1 MDVEGENT
9 MTYRLSSPHYQAPI
23 IILFLLLLTILTPEL
38 RAQET
43 WNTFTGPD
51 GDFTVSFPRAPTREM
66 KTTPQKPFT
75 GQKVELFVYKNGGY
89 SFIASYKDL
98 PFRAGAVNEATI
110 LTEYERGLFVDG
122 WLVIGRTPLS
132 DGVFQ
137 YEAVM
142 NLPGGKITER
152 PQARMQSRVYFRGRR
167 MYTLSIM
174 SMDAE
179 KFTPDAARFFSSL
192 RFLKPPPAPPVPR
205 RQVLTANEVSA
216 ARAALKELRRLAAAE
231 SVAPS
236 YDDYVKLL
244 LAVKGEVDGY
254 LADLPPDEVRD
265 EIGLALEA
273 YQDLQRAWN
282 TTRGLLAAPVI
293 GYEPQRTLIVKYGI
307 PIDRRGDMP
316 LMDFKGAVFVI
327 FKAAREHIDRAS
339 ALLRR

>member
-1 MDVEGENT
+1 
-9 MTYRLSSPHYQAPI
+9 
-23 IILFLLLLTILTPEL
+23 
-38 RAQET
+38 
-43 WNTFTGPD
+43 
-51 GDFTVSFPRAPTREM
+51 M

-75 GQKVELFVYKNGGY
+75 GQKVELFVYKNYGD
-89 SFIASYKDL
+89 SFVTSYKDL
-98 PFRAGAVNEATI
+98 PPRAGAVDEETI

-122 WLVIGRTPLS
+122 WLVASKTPLS
-132 DGVFQ
+132 DGSFQ

-152 PQARMQSRVYFRGRR
+152 LQARMQSRVYFRGRR
-167 MYTLSIM
+167 MYTLPVVSV
-174 SMDAE
+174 DAE

-192 RFLKPPPAPPVPR
+192 RFLKPPPALQVPR
-205 RQVLTANEVSA
+205 RQVLAANEVNA

-236 YDDYVKLL
+236 YDDYAELL
-244 LAVKGEVDGY
+244 LAVKGEVDDY
-254 LADLPPDEVRD
+254 LTDLPPGEVRD

-282 TTRGLLAAPVI
+282 TTRGFLAAPVI

-316 LMDFKGAVFVI
+316 LMDFKGAVFMI

-339 ALLRR
+339 VLLRR

>member
-1 MDVEGENT
+1 MI
-9 MTYRLSSPHYQAPI
+9 YRLPAPRYQASI
-23 IILFLLLLTILTPEL
+23 IILLLLSLTTLVPEL
-38 RAQET
+38 RALET
-43 WNTFTGPD
+43 WSAFTGPD
-51 GDFTVSFPRAPTREM
+51 GDFTVSFPGAPEREA

-75 GQKVELFVYKNGGY
+75 RQKVELFIYKNGGH

-98 PFRAGAVNEATI
+98 PPRAGAVNEEMI

-122 WLVIGRTPLS
+122 WLAASKTLLS
-132 DGVFQ
+132 DGSIQ

-142 NLPGGKITER
+142 NLPGGKINER

-167 MYTLSIM
+167 MYTLSVM
-174 SMDAE
+174 SVDAE
-179 KFTPDAARFFSSL
+179 QFTPDATRFFSSL
-192 RFLKPPPAPPVPR
+192 RFLKPPPAPPAPR
-205 RQVLTANEVSA
+205 RQVLTAKEVSA
-216 ARAALKELRRLAAAE
+216 ARAALKELRKLAAAE
-231 SVAPS
+231 SVATS

-244 LAVKGEVDGY
+244 LAAKGEVDDY
-254 LADLPPDEVRD
+254 LVDIPLGEVRD

-282 TTRGLLAAPVI
+282 TTRGLLAAPII

-316 LMDFKGAVFVI
+316 LMDFKGAVFTI

>member
-1 MDVEGENT
+1 MDAEGENT
-9 MTYRLSSPHYQAPI
+9 MIYRLSSPHYQDWI
-23 IILFLLLLTILTPEL
+23 IILFLLLLTLLTPEL
-38 RAQET
+38 RAQVT

-75 GQKVELFVYKNGGY
+75 GQKVELFIYKNYGD
-89 SFIASYKDL
+89 SFVTSYKDL
-98 PFRAGAVNEATI
+98 PPKAGAVDKEAI

-122 WLVIGRTPLS
+122 WLVARKMSLP
-132 DGVFQ
+132 DGDFQ

-142 NLPGGKITER
+142 NLLGGKITER

-167 MYTLSIM
+167 MYTLSVM

-192 RFLKPPPAPPVPR
+192 RFLKPPPMPPVPR
-205 RQVLTANEVSA
+205 RQALAANEVNA

-244 LAVKGEVDGY
+244 LAVKGDIDDH
-254 LADLPPDEVRD
+254 LADIPPGEVRN

-282 TTRGLLAAPVI
+282 TTRGFLAAPVI

-316 LMDFKGAVFVI
+316 LMDFKGAVFMI

-339 ALLRR
+339 VLLRR

>member
-1 MDVEGENT
+1 
-9 MTYRLSSPHYQAPI
+9 MTYRLSSPRHKAS
-23 IILFLLLLTILTPEL
+23 IILLFLVIFVTRL

-43 WNTFTGPD
+43 WSAFTGPD
-51 GDFTVSFPRAPTREM
+51 GDFTVSFPGVTESEK

-75 GQKVELFVYKNGGY
+75 GQQIELFVYKKGGH
-89 SFIASYKDL
+89 SFIANYKDL
-98 PFRAGAVNEATI
+98 PPRAGVVDEEMI

-122 WLVIGRTPLS
+122 WLVASRTPLS
-132 DGVFQ
+132 GGGFQ

-142 NLPGGKITER
+142 NLPGRNLNER
-152 PQARMQSRVYFRGRR
+152 RQARMRSCVYFRGRR
-167 MYTLSIM
+167 MYTLSVM
-174 SMDAE
+174 SVDADN
-179 KFTPDAARFFSSL
+179 FTPDAARFFSSL
-192 RFLKPPPAPPVPR
+192 HFLKPPPAPPATR
-205 RQVLTANEVSA
+205 RQVLTANEVTA
-216 ARAALKELRRLAAAE
+216 ARAALRELRRLAAAE

-244 LAVKGEVDGY
+244 LAVKGEVDDH
-254 LADLPPDEVRD
+254 LADIRPGEVRD

-339 ALLRR
+339 ALLRT